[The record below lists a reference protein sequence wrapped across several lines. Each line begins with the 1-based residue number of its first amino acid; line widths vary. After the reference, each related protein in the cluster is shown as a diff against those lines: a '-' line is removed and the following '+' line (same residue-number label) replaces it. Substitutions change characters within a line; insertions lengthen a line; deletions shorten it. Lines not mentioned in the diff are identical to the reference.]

1 MSEISGLN
9 KIYGLAYQCPFNNRL
24 SECPF
29 YTFEGK
35 SFREKVFIIKKMD
48 FQQKQ
53 DILTKHE
60 DCWNKLHEFDKKP
73 NCRIVDHL
81 IYVGR
86 IVSQNKKDVT
96 I

>member
-1 MSEISGLN
+1 MSETGGLN

-60 DCWNKLHEFDKKP
+60 DCWNKLHEYDKKQVAICFDP
-73 NCRIVDHL
+73 SISVHKIILTN
-81 IYVGR
+81 
-86 IVSQNKKDVT
+86 
-96 I
+96 